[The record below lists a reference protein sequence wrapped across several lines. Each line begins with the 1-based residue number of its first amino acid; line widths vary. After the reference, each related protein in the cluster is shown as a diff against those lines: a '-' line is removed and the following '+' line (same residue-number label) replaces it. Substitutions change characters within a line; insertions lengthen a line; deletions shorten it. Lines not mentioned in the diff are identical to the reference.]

1 MSKAFTNSLF
11 GDSLNIQRDGIASTN
26 MITIIMLRFF
36 KKSDAKPPTIPPF
49 FFFLNFII
57 YRTIYSKISF
67 FNSSFSFLKIHYRIQ
82 NQKMVVI
89 DIK

>member
-49 FFFLNFII
+49 F
-57 YRTIYSKISF
+57 
-67 FNSSFSFLKIHYRIQ
+67 
-82 NQKMVVI
+82 
-89 DIK
+89 